1 MNVKCMLSGINFMPT
16 NCSFTILYTIPPLL
30 FSIFEVLNLFMKYL
44 LPAISLLVLI
54 SSCTNETPEDTNNP
68 VSAIAAPQQLSYS
81 ILNAYPHDTSFYTQG
96 VQYVNGVLYEGSGN
110 PQRIKNKSK
119 LRKVDYT
126 TGKILK
132 EIFLPDLLFGEG
144 ITVLGTKIYQLSYE
158 EKRGFVYNLSDFK
171 LLKEFTYP
179 TQGWGMTNDGTHLI
193 VSDGSNL
200 IYYWD
205 AVTLKE
211 VKRISVQDNTGLR
224 NNINE
229 LEYINGFIYANVY
242 LTDDV
247 LKIDP
252 ATGIVVGKID
262 FSGLKATYPELS
274 NPPTEVLNGIA
285 WDSSRN
291 RLFITGKYWSK
302 LFEVRLN

>member
-1 MNVKCMLSGINFMPT
+1 
-16 NCSFTILYTIPPLL
+16 
-30 FSIFEVLNLFMKYL
+30 MKYL
-44 LPAISLLVLI
+44 LQTLSFLFFLN
-54 SSCTNETPEDTNNP
+54 SCTNETPDDTDTP
-68 VSAIAAPQQLSYS
+68 IATIAAPQQLAYS
-81 ILNAYPHDTSFYTQG
+81 ILNAYAHDTSFYTQG
-96 VQYVNGVLYEGSGN
+96 LQYVNGFLYEGSGN

-126 TGKILK
+126 TGKILR
-132 EIFLPDLLFGEG
+132 ETFLPDILFGEG
-144 ITVLGTKIYQLSYE
+144 ITVLGDKIYQLTYE
-158 EKRGFVYNLSDFK
+158 ERRGFVYNLADFK
-171 LLKEFTYP
+171 LIKEFTYN
-179 TQGWGMTNDGTHLI
+179 TDGWGMTNDGTNLL

-242 LTDDV
+242 LTDEV

-262 FSGLKATYPELS
+262 FAGLKSTYPELT

>member
-1 MNVKCMLSGINFMPT
+1 MNKFLLTAI
-16 NCSFTILYTIPPLL
+16 L
-30 FSIFEVLNLFMKYL
+30 FSFAACNNGEDEEQTTLT
-44 LPAISLLVLI
+44 AIS
-54 SSCTNETPEDTNNP
+54 
-68 VSAIAAPQQLSYS
+68 APQQLSYS
-81 ILNAYPHDTSFYTQG
+81 ILNSYPHDTSFYTQG
-96 VQYVNGVLYEGSGN
+96 LQYVNGFLYEGSGN
-110 PQRIKNKSK
+110 PQKIKNKSK

-132 EIFLPDLLFGEG
+132 ETYLPNILFGEG
-144 ITVLGTKIYQLSYE
+144 ITVLGDKIYQITWE
-158 EKRGFVYNLSDFK
+158 DKRGFVYNLADFK
-171 LLKEFTYP
+171 LIKEFTYN
-179 TQGWGMTNDGTHLI
+179 TDGWGMTNDGTHLL

-205 AVTLKE
+205 PVTLKE

-242 LTDDV
+242 LTDEV
-247 LKIDP
+247 FKIDP

-262 FSGLKATYPELS
+262 FSGLKSTYPELT

>member
-1 MNVKCMLSGINFMPT
+1 MNKFLLTAI
-16 NCSFTILYTIPPLL
+16 L
-30 FSIFEVLNLFMKYL
+30 FSFAACNNGEEEEQTTLT
-44 LPAISLLVLI
+44 AI
-54 SSCTNETPEDTNNP
+54 P
-68 VSAIAAPQQLSYS
+68 APQQLSYS
-81 ILNAYPHDTSFYTQG
+81 ILNSYPHDTSFYTQG
-96 VQYVNGVLYEGSGN
+96 LQYADGFLYEGSGN
-110 PQRIKNKSK
+110 PQKIKNKSK

-132 EIFLPDLLFGEG
+132 ETFLPNILFGEG
-144 ITVLGTKIYQLSYE
+144 ITVLGDKIYQLTYE
-158 EKRGFVYNLSDFK
+158 ERRGFVYNLADFK
-171 LLKEFTYP
+171 LIKEFTYN
-179 TQGWGMTNDGTHLI
+179 TEGWGMTNDGTNLL

-205 AVTLKE
+205 TVTLKE
-211 VKRISVQDNTGLR
+211 VKRISVQDNSGLR

-242 LTDDV
+242 LTDEV
-247 LKIDP
+247 IKIDP

-262 FSGLKATYPELS
+262 FAGLKSTYPELT

>member
-1 MNVKCMLSGINFMPT
+1 
-16 NCSFTILYTIPPLL
+16 
-30 FSIFEVLNLFMKYL
+30 MKYL
-44 LPAISLLVLI
+44 LTAMCLFFLA
-54 SSCTNETPEDTNNP
+54 SSCSNETPDDTDGQI
-68 VSAIAAPQQLSYS
+68 STIAAPQQLTYS

-96 VQYVNGVLYEGSGN
+96 LQYVNGFLYEGSGN

-119 LRKVDYT
+119 LRKVGYT

-132 EIFLPDLLFGEG
+132 ETFLPDVLFGEG
-144 ITVLGTKIYQLSYE
+144 ITVLGDKIYQLTYE
-158 EKRGFVYNLSDFK
+158 ERRGFVYNLADFK
-171 LLKEFTYP
+171 LIKEFTYN
-179 TQGWGMTNDGTHLI
+179 TDGWGMTNDGTNLL

-242 LTDDV
+242 LTDEV

-262 FSGLKATYPELS
+262 FAGLKSTYPELM